1 MTTPG
6 TLMATIFNVQL
17 DGPGALAITPRP
29 RGGDWLDDD
38 VAALAQSGVGVLVSL
53 LCEDEARDLGLED
66 EAALCAQHSIEFIS
80 LPVTDMCAPD
90 EESDFIAEVH
100 RLAGL
105 VSEGASVAVHC
116 RQSIGRSGVLA
127 VSIAI
132 ATGLELERGLEA
144 VSVARGLRVPET
156 REQLDW
162 LRRNAG
168 RLSSRAT

>member
-1 MTTPG
+1 
-6 TLMATIFNVQL
+6 MATIFNVEIG
-17 DGPGALAITPRP
+17 GPGALAITPRP

-38 VAALAQSGVGVLVSL
+38 VAALAQNGVGVLVSL
-53 LCEDEARDLGLED
+53 LCDDEARDLGLED
-66 EAALCAQHSIEFIS
+66 EATVCAQHNIEFIS
-80 LPVTDMCAPD
+80 LPVTDMSAPE

-100 RLAGL
+100 RLSGL
-105 VSEGASVAVHC
+105 VSGGASVAVHC

-132 ATGLELERGLEA
+132 ATGLELEMALEA
-144 VSVARGLRVPET
+144 VSAARGLRVPET
-156 REQLDW
+156 REQMNW

>member
-1 MTTPG
+1 
-6 TLMATIFNVQL
+6 MAIFKVEI

-29 RGGDWLDDD
+29 RGDDWLNDD
-38 VAALAQSGVGVLVSL
+38 VAALAQNGVGVLVSL
-53 LCEDEARDLGLED
+53 LCDDEARDLGLQD
-66 EAALCAQHSIEFIS
+66 EAAVCAQHSIEFIS

-105 VSEGASVAVHC
+105 VSGGASVAVHC

-132 ATGLELERGLEA
+132 ATGLDLESGLES

-156 REQLDW
+156 REQMNW
-162 LRRNAG
+162 LRRNAD

>member
-1 MTTPG
+1 MAE
-6 TLMATIFNVQL
+6 MATIFKVPI

-38 VAALAQSGVGVLVSL
+38 VAALAQNGVGVLVSL
-53 LCEDEARDLGLED
+53 LCADEAHDLGLQD
-66 EAALCAQHSIEFIS
+66 EAAVCAQHNIEFIS

-90 EESDFIAEVH
+90 ERSDFIAEVH

-105 VSEGASVAVHC
+105 MSGGASVAVHC

-132 ATGLELERGLEA
+132 ATGLEFESALDA
-144 VSVARGLRVPET
+144 VSAARGLRVPET

-162 LRRNAG
+162 LRRNVG

>member
-1 MTTPG
+1 
-6 TLMATIFNVQL
+6 MATIFTVQI
-17 DGPGALAITPRP
+17 DGPGALAITQPP

-38 VAALAQSGVGVLVSL
+38 VAGLAQNGVGVLVSL
-53 LCEDEARDLGLED
+53 LCDDEAGDLGLQD
-66 EAALCAQHSIEFIS
+66 EAAVCAQHNIEFIS

-105 VSEGASVAVHC
+105 VSGGASVAVHC

-127 VSIAI
+127 VSIAV
-132 ATGLELERGLEA
+132 ATGLELENALEA

-168 RLSSRAT
+168 RLSLRAT